1 MNTNNTTPAQRP
13 ILFSTPMVQAILA
26 GRKTETRRVVKGWG
40 LAWLNE
46 GFTPEFVAAEGNI
59 ENVCPY
65 GHPGTVLWVRET
77 WQQRNDKA
85 LKLGFD
91 KYYYKADFKGC
102 TEAGWKPS
110 IHMPKAAARI
120 WLQVTE
126 IKVERLQDI
135 TDVDAINEGVE
146 TWESP
151 VHKNLP
157 TYQNYLNPCLDK
169 SECVFL
175 SPKLSFQT
183 LWQSIN
189 GPDSWES
196 NPWVWVVKFKVL
208 STTGKPQNL

>member
-1 MNTNNTTPAQRP
+1 MNTNNTTPAQHP

-126 IKVERLQDI
+126 IKVERLHDI
-135 TDVDAINEGVE
+135 TDEGAILEGCLVE
-146 TWESP
+146 QEIFVQGELRGAFINVWS
-151 VHKNLP
+151 
-157 TYQNYLNPCLDK
+157 
-169 SECVFL
+169 
-175 SPKLSFQT
+175 
-183 LWQSIN
+183 SIN
-189 GPDSWES
+189 GYISWAL